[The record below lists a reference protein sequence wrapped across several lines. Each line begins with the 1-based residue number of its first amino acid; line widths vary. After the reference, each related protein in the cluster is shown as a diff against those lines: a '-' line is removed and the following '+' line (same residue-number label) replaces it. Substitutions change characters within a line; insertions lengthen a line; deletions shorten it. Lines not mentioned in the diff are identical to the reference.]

1 MNKLTLIIP
10 LVPPSGNHYKG
21 ITRTGRTYVKKEA
34 KAFFAAVAA
43 IAAGRKVEA
52 KAWTVG
58 IRVWLGPKQRG
69 DADNFNKV
77 VLDSLVH
84 AKIINDAKVYDGS
97 YSKRRSRSN
106 PRTEIVVRSAVVPKE
121 ED

>member
-1 MNKLTLIIP
+1 MSELQLVIP

-21 ITRTGRTYVKKEA
+21 ITKTGRTYVKKEA
-34 KAFFAAVAA
+34 KVFFSAVAA
-43 IAAGRKVEA
+43 IVAGRKIEA

-84 AKIINDAKVYDGS
+84 AGVINDARVYDGS

-106 PRTEIVVRSAVVPKE
+106 PRTEIVVRSADVPEE